1 MCIEE
6 EIEMLNAEF
15 ADVKDGEFNLEAR
28 KRLVALIEKCN
39 QTIKSLKNCEV
50 GISRLRADYFSD
62 CKEQVHTIKCKAQ
75 SLLNAYYTVSFSV
88 VEL

>member
-6 EIEMLNAEF
+6 EIEMLNAEL
-15 ADVKDGEFNLEAR
+15 ADIKDSEFNLKSR
-28 KRLVALIEKCN
+28 RRLVALIEKCN

-62 CKEQVHTIKCKAQ
+62 CKEQVHIIKCKAQ
-75 SLLNAYYTVSFSV
+75 SLLNAYYTVSFRV